1 MVTHSNILAWEI
13 PWTEIPWLAPVQR
26 SHLENPINRGAWQ
39 VTVHGIT
46 RVGNNLVTKP
56 PPSKLLRTFILQ
68 LNAKAQ

>member
-1 MVTHSNILAWEI
+1 M
-13 PWTEIPWLAPVQR
+13 
-26 SHLENPINRGAWQ
+26 NRGAWQ

-46 RVGNNLVTKP
+46 RVGNNLATKP